1 MELTEWLGSM
11 RLHFYRFGDTISS
24 VPIASANDRMV
35 SLQRAI
41 AGPRMAL
48 AWPINQ
54 VGSPIRDAVHD
65 RDHDVPIRAV
75 AYRHPAGIRRPF
87 RKIGVSRGIER
98 ILYLFADLVF
108 KPFPRN
114 ETG

>member
-54 VGSPIRDAVHD
+54 EGSPIRDAVHD
-65 RDHDVPIRAV
+65 RDHDVPIRPV
-75 AYRHPAGIRRPF
+75 PYRHPPGIRRPL
-87 RKIGVSRGIER
+87 RKIGLSPGIR
-98 ILYLFADLVF
+98 RFRDLLADL
-108 KPFPRN
+108 
-114 ETG
+114 